1 MTPRPLEQ
9 QLQSAVSIVTAFG
22 VDELLELWE
31 RTAAGRPAER
41 SDVLL
46 AAQCQAPISSLGRRN
61 AALVALRGR
70 LFGSMQPLRCNCIA
84 CGAVAEFTIDCTT
97 LQRALLPAVGSS
109 ELQQLEAGGYR
120 IEFRVPDIADLRRAS
135 HECGEVEE
143 FVGMLLAC
151 CVVRCERE
159 NGDRSAPQDL
169 PAPVAEALSRRMEEV
184 EPGASVSFDL
194 TCPEC
199 AAQWAA
205 PMDVGEVLWA
215 ELQSRAERIFLE
227 VDALARAYGW
237 TEPEVL
243 ALSPTRRAAYL
254 QLAGAA

>member
-1 MTPRPLEQ
+1 MRTITAPRP
-9 QLQSAVSIVTAFG
+9 
-22 VDELLELWE
+22 DELLGLWE
-31 RTAAGRPAER
+31 RAAAAMQAER

-46 AAQCQAPISSLGRRN
+46 AACCETPILSLGSRN
-61 AALVALRGR
+61 ATLVALRGR
-70 LFGSMQPLRCNCIA
+70 LFGNTQPLRCNCIA
-84 CGAVAEFTIDCTT
+84 CGAVAEFTVDCTA
-97 LQRALLPAVGSS
+97 LEHALLPVSGSG
-109 ELQQLEAGGYR
+109 ELQRLEAGGYR
-120 IEFRVPDIADLRRAS
+120 IEFRLPDIADVRRAAQ
-135 HECGEVEE
+135 ECRNVEE
-143 FVGMLLAC
+143 FVGDLLAC

-159 NGDRSAPQDL
+159 DGMHSAPQDL
-169 PAPVAEALSRRMEEV
+169 PAPIAAALSRRMEEV

-199 AAQWAA
+199 AAHWTA

-215 ELQSRAERIFLE
+215 ELQSRAERILLE

-254 QLAGAA
+254 QLVGAA